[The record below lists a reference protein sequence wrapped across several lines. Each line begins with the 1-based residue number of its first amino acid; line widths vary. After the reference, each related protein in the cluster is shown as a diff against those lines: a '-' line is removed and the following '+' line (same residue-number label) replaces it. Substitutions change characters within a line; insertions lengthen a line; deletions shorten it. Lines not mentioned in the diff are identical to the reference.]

1 MIKIKR
7 LIILIFLTLILVS
20 CSDKKEDKIDES
32 FSQTD
37 PKPIA
42 SAIDIKSTSFASSIL
57 LDSMKNN
64 DDFSYNPTDVD
75 DLEEIMNANFDIAIV
90 PAILAPSI
98 YNTTNSGVSIA
109 AISLVNNLYAL
120 SDTQINSPKDMFG
133 KKLLIRDMGSI
144 YKKALDSKL
153 SIIKGVFGID
163 VLFYKNIKELEDYI
177 TANDSYIAVVSEPYL
192 SKITLSKIKNNKK
205 STVYNLTEIMPYLS
219 DEKLSVDSDI
229 VSEVVLVNNKFLKDK
244 KSTFDRFLDDL
255 KVTTEKLKDNPEISA
270 NIINRYDL
278 SSDDAMNIYKN
289 MDVVYIDGD
298 TMKGLYNIYL
308 DGIDKL
314 KLDIYH
320 GDKPSDD
327 FYYYK

>member
-1 MIKIKR
+1 M
-7 LIILIFLTLILVS
+7 LICLTLILVS

-32 FSQTD
+32 SSQTD

-42 SAIDIKSTSFASSIL
+42 SAIDIKSTSFSSSIL

-64 DDFSYNPTDVD
+64 DDFSYSPTNVD
-75 DLEEIMNANFDIAIV
+75 DLEEVMDGNFDIAIV

-98 YNTTNSGVSIA
+98 YNKTNAGVSIA
-109 AISLVNNLYAL
+109 AISLVNNLFAL

-133 KKLLIRDMGSI
+133 KKLLIRDMGSEYI
-144 YKKALDSKL
+144 KAIDSKL

-163 VLFYKNIKELEDYI
+163 VLFYKNIEELQDYI
-177 TANDSYIAVVSEPYL
+177 NANDSYIAVVSEPYL
-192 SKITLSKIKNNKK
+192 SKIKNNEK
-205 STVYNLTEIMPYLS
+205 STVYNLAEIMPYLS

-255 KVTTEKLKDNPEISA
+255 KVTTEKHKDNPEISA

-308 DGIDKL
+308 DSIDKL

-320 GDKPSDD
+320 GDRPSDD

>member
-1 MIKIKR
+1 M
-7 LIILIFLTLILVS
+7 LICLTLILVS

-32 FSQTD
+32 SSQTD

-42 SAIDIKSTSFASSIL
+42 SAIDIKSTSFSSSIL

-64 DDFSYNPTDVD
+64 DDFSYSPTNVD
-75 DLEEIMNANFDIAIV
+75 DLEEVMDGNFDIAIV

-98 YNTTNSGVSIA
+98 YNKTNAGVSIA
-109 AISLVNNLYAL
+109 AISLVNNLFAL

-133 KKLLIRDMGSI
+133 KKLLIRDMGSEYI
-144 YKKALDSKL
+144 KAIDSKL
-153 SIIKGVFGID
+153 SIIKGVFGSD
-163 VLFYKNIKELEDYI
+163 VLFYKNIEELQDYI
-177 TANDSYIAVVSEPYL
+177 NANDSYIAVVSEPYL
-192 SKITLSKIKNNKK
+192 SKIKNNEK
-205 STVYNLTEIMPYLS
+205 STVYNLAEIMPYLS

-255 KVTTEKLKDNPEISA
+255 KVTTEKHKDNPEISA

-308 DGIDKL
+308 DSIDKL

-320 GDKPSDD
+320 GDRPSDD

>member
-7 LIILIFLTLILVS
+7 LLILICLTLILAS

-75 DLEEIMNANFDIAIV
+75 DLEEIMDGNFDIAIV

-98 YNTTNSGVSIA
+98 YNKTNAGVRVA

-133 KKLLIRDMGSI
+133 KKLLIRDMGSV

-192 SKITLSKIKNNKK
+192 SNIKNNKK

-320 GDKPSDD
+320 GDRPSDD

>member
-7 LIILIFLTLILVS
+7 LIILICLTLILAS
-20 CSDKKEDKIDES
+20 CSAKKEDKIDES

-75 DLEEIMNANFDIAIV
+75 DLEEIMDGNFDIAIV

-98 YNTTNSGVSIA
+98 YNTTNAGVSIA

-120 SDTQINSPKDMFG
+120 SDTQIDSPKDMFG
-133 KKLLIRDMGSI
+133 KKLLIRDMGSV

-177 TANDSYIAVVSEPYL
+177 NANDSYIAVVSDPY
-192 SKITLSKIKNNKK
+192 LSKIKNNKK
-205 STVYNLTEIMPYLS
+205 STVYNLTEIMPYIS

-320 GDKPSDD
+320 GDRPSDD
-327 FYYYK
+327 LYYYK

>member
-7 LIILIFLTLILVS
+7 LIILMCLTLILVS

-75 DLEEIMNANFDIAIV
+75 DLEEIMDGNFDIAIV

-98 YNTTNSGVSIA
+98 YNTTNAGVSIA

-120 SDTQINSPKDMFG
+120 SDTQIDSPKDMFG
-133 KKLLIRDMGSI
+133 KKLLIRDMGSV

-177 TANDSYIAVVSEPYL
+177 NANDSYIAVVSEPY
-192 SKITLSKIKNNKK
+192 LSKIKNNKK

-255 KVTTEKLKDNPEISA
+255 KGTTEKLKDDPEISA

-320 GDKPSDD
+320 GDRPSDD

>member
-7 LIILIFLTLILVS
+7 LIILICLTLILAS
-20 CSDKKEDKIDES
+20 CSDIKEDKIEERS
-32 FSQTD
+32 SQTD

-42 SAIDIKSTSFASSIL
+42 SSIDIKSTSFVSSIL

-64 DDFSYNPTDVD
+64 DDFSYNPTNVD
-75 DLEEIMNANFDIAIV
+75 DLEEIMDGNFDIAIV

-98 YNTTNSGVSIA
+98 YNTTNAGVSIA

-133 KKLLIRDMGSI
+133 KKLLIRDMGSE

-163 VLFYKNIKELEDYI
+163 VLFYKDIEELQDYI
-177 TANDSYIAVVSEPYL
+177 NSNDSYIAVVSEPYL
-192 SKITLSKIKNNKK
+192 SKIKNNEK
-205 STVYNLTEIMPYLS
+205 SAIYNLAEIMPYLS
-219 DEKLSVDSDI
+219 DEKLSFDSDI

-278 SSDDAMNIYKN
+278 SSDDAMKIYNN

-298 TMKGLYNIYL
+298 TMRGLYNIYL
-308 DGIDKL
+308 EGIDKL

-320 GDKPSDD
+320 GDRPSDD

>member
-7 LIILIFLTLILVS
+7 LLILICLTLILAS

-75 DLEEIMNANFDIAIV
+75 DLEEIMDGNFDIAIV

-98 YNTTNSGVSIA
+98 YNTTNAGVSIA

-120 SDTQINSPKDMFG
+120 SDTQIDSPKDMFG
-133 KKLLIRDMGSI
+133 KKLLIRDMGNV

-177 TANDSYIAVVSEPYL
+177 NANDSYIAVVSDPY
-192 SKITLSKIKNNKK
+192 LSKIKNNKK
-205 STVYNLTEIMPYLS
+205 STVYNLTEIMPYIS

-255 KVTTEKLKDNPEISA
+255 KVTTEKLKDDPEISA

-320 GDKPSDD
+320 GDRPSDD

>member
-7 LIILIFLTLILVS
+7 LIILICLTLILVS

-32 FSQTD
+32 LSQTD

-64 DDFSYNPTDVD
+64 DDFSYNPTDVA
-75 DLEEIMNANFDIAIV
+75 DLEEIMNGNFDIAIV

-98 YNTTNSGVSIA
+98 YNTTNAGVSIA

-133 KKLLIRDMGSI
+133 KKLLIRDMGSV

-177 TANDSYIAVVSEPYL
+177 TANDSYIAVLSEPY
-192 SKITLSKIKNNKK
+192 LSKIKNNKK

-320 GDKPSDD
+320 GDRPSDD

>member
-7 LIILIFLTLILVS
+7 LIILMCLTLILAS

-32 FSQTD
+32 SGRTD

-42 SAIDIKSTSFASSIL
+42 SSIDIKSTSFASSIL

-64 DDFSYNPTDVD
+64 DDFSYNPTNVD
-75 DLEEIMNANFDIAIV
+75 DLEEIMDGNFDIAIV

-98 YNTTNSGVSIA
+98 YNTTNAGVSIA

-133 KKLLIRDMGSI
+133 KKLLIRDMGSE

-153 SIIKGVFGID
+153 SIIKGVFGIE
-163 VLFYKNIKELEDYI
+163 VLFYKDIEELQDYI
-177 TANDSYIAVVSEPYL
+177 NANDSYIAVVSEPYL
-192 SKITLSKIKNNKK
+192 SKIKNNEK
-205 STVYNLTEIMPYLS
+205 STVYNLAEIMPYLS

-278 SSDDAMNIYKN
+278 SSDDAMKIYNN

-298 TMKGLYNIYL
+298 TMRGLYNIYL
-308 DGIDKL
+308 EGIDKL

-320 GDKPSDD
+320 GDRPSDD

>member
-7 LIILIFLTLILVS
+7 LIILMCLTLILVA
-20 CSDKKEDKIDES
+20 CSDKKENKIDES

-75 DLEEIMNANFDIAIV
+75 DLEKIMDGNFDIAIV

-98 YNTTNSGVSIA
+98 YNTTKASVSIA

-133 KKLLIRDMGSI
+133 KKLLIRDMGSV

-192 SKITLSKIKNNKK
+192 SKIKDNKK
-205 STVYNLTEIMPYLS
+205 VQFIT
-219 DEKLSVDSDI
+219 
-229 VSEVVLVNNKFLKDK
+229 
-244 KSTFDRFLDDL
+244 
-255 KVTTEKLKDNPEISA
+255 
-270 NIINRYDL
+270 
-278 SSDDAMNIYKN
+278 
-289 MDVVYIDGD
+289 
-298 TMKGLYNIYL
+298 
-308 DGIDKL
+308 
-314 KLDIYH
+314 
-320 GDKPSDD
+320 
-327 FYYYK
+327 

>member
-7 LIILIFLTLILVS
+7 LLILICLTLILVS

-32 FSQTD
+32 FSQKD

-75 DLEEIMNANFDIAIV
+75 DLEEIMDGNFDIAIV

-133 KKLLIRDMGSI
+133 KKLLIRDMGSM

-192 SKITLSKIKNNKK
+192 SKIKNNKK

-229 VSEVVLVNNKFLKDK
+229 VSEVVIVNNKFLKDK

-298 TMKGLYNIYL
+298 TIKGLYNIYL

-320 GDKPSDD
+320 GDRPSDD

>member
-7 LIILIFLTLILVS
+7 LIILICLTLILVS

-75 DLEEIMNANFDIAIV
+75 DLEEIMDGNFDIAIV

-98 YNTTNSGVSIA
+98 YNKTNAGVRVA

-120 SDTQINSPKDMFG
+120 SDTKINSPKDMFG
-133 KKLLIRDMGSI
+133 KELLIRDMGSV

-192 SKITLSKIKNNKK
+192 SNIKNNKK

-320 GDKPSDD
+320 GDRPSDD

>member
-7 LIILIFLTLILVS
+7 LIILMCLTLILVA
-20 CSDKKEDKIDES
+20 CSDKKENKIDES

-75 DLEEIMNANFDIAIV
+75 DLEKIMDGNFDIAIV

-98 YNTTNSGVSIA
+98 YNKTNAGVSVS

-133 KKLLIRDMGSI
+133 KKLLIRDMGSV

-177 TANDSYIAVVSEPYL
+177 NANDSYIAVVSEPY
-192 SKITLSKIKNNKK
+192 LSKIKNNKK

-320 GDKPSDD
+320 GDRPSDD

>member
-1 MIKIKR
+1 
-7 LIILIFLTLILVS
+7 
-20 CSDKKEDKIDES
+20 
-32 FSQTD
+32 
-37 PKPIA
+37 
-42 SAIDIKSTSFASSIL
+42 
-57 LDSMKNN
+57 
-64 DDFSYNPTDVD
+64 
-75 DLEEIMNANFDIAIV
+75 
-90 PAILAPSI
+90 
-98 YNTTNSGVSIA
+98 
-109 AISLVNNLYAL
+109 
-120 SDTQINSPKDMFG
+120 
-133 KKLLIRDMGSI
+133 MGSV

-177 TANDSYIAVVSEPYL
+177 NANDSYIAVVSEPY
-192 SKITLSKIKNNKK
+192 LSKIKNNKK

-278 SSDDAMNIYKN
+278 SSDDVMNIYKN

-320 GDKPSDD
+320 GDRPSDD

>member
-7 LIILIFLTLILVS
+7 LIILICLTLILVS

-32 FSQTD
+32 FSQKD

-42 SAIDIKSTSFASSIL
+42 SAIDIKSTSFVSSIL

-64 DDFSYNPTDVD
+64 DNFSYNPTNVD
-75 DLEEIMNANFDIAIV
+75 DLEEIMNGNFDIAIV

-98 YNTTNSGVSIA
+98 YNTTNASVSIA

-133 KKLLIRDMGSI
+133 KKLLIRDMGSV

-177 TANDSYIAVVSEPYL
+177 TANDSYIAVVSEPY
-192 SKITLSKIKNNKK
+192 LSKIKNNKK

-320 GDKPSDD
+320 GDRPSDD

>member
-7 LIILIFLTLILVS
+7 LIILMCLTLILVA
-20 CSDKKEDKIDES
+20 CSDKKEDKIEEIS
-32 FSQTD
+32 SQTD

-42 SAIDIKSTSFASSIL
+42 SSIDIKSTSFASSIL

-64 DDFSYNPTDVD
+64 DDFSYNPTNVD
-75 DLEEIMNANFDIAIV
+75 DLEEIMDGNFDIAIV

-98 YNTTNSGVSIA
+98 YNTTNAGVSIA

-133 KKLLIRDMGSI
+133 KKLLIRDMGSE

-153 SIIKGVFGID
+153 SIIKGVFGIE
-163 VLFYKNIKELEDYI
+163 VLFYKDIEELQDYI
-177 TANDSYIAVVSEPYL
+177 NANDSYIAVVSEPYL
-192 SKITLSKIKNNKK
+192 SKIKNNEK
-205 STVYNLTEIMPYLS
+205 STVYNLAEIMPYLS

-255 KVTTEKLKDNPEISA
+255 KVTTEKLKDNSEISA

-278 SSDDAMNIYKN
+278 SSDDAMKIYNN

-314 KLDIYH
+314 KLNIYH
-320 GDKPSDD
+320 GDRPSDD

>member
-7 LIILIFLTLILVS
+7 LIIMMCLTLILVA
-20 CSDKKEDKIDES
+20 CSVKKEDKIDES

-75 DLEEIMNANFDIAIV
+75 DLEKIMDGNFDIAIV

-133 KKLLIRDMGSI
+133 KKLLIRDMGSV

-163 VLFYKNIKELEDYI
+163 VLFYENIKELEDYI
-177 TANDSYIAVVSEPYL
+177 NANDSYLAVVSEPY
-192 SKITLSKIKNNKK
+192 LSKIKNNKK

-314 KLDIYH
+314 KLDICH
-320 GDKPSDD
+320 GDRPSDD

>member
-1 MIKIKR
+1 M
-7 LIILIFLTLILVS
+7 S
-20 CSDKKEDKIDES
+20 CSDKKEEKIDES

-75 DLEEIMNANFDIAIV
+75 DLEEIMDGNFDIAIV

-98 YNTTNSGVSIA
+98 YNTTNAGVSIA

-133 KKLLIRDMGSI
+133 KKLLIRDMGSV

-177 TANDSYIAVVSEPYL
+177 TANDSYIVVVSEPY
-192 SKITLSKIKNNKK
+192 LSKIKNNKK

-219 DEKLSVDSDI
+219 DEKLSVDSDV

-278 SSDDAMNIYKN
+278 SSGDAMNIYKN

-320 GDKPSDD
+320 GDRPSDD

>member
-1 MIKIKR
+1 MIKR
-7 LIILIFLTLILVS
+7 LIMLICLTLILVS

-32 FSQTD
+32 SSQTD

-42 SAIDIKSTSFASSIL
+42 SAIDIKSTSFVSSIL

-75 DLEEIMNANFDIAIV
+75 DLEKIMDGNFDIAIV

-133 KKLLIRDMGSI
+133 KKLLIRDMGSV

-153 SIIKGVFGID
+153 SMIKGVFGID
-163 VLFYKNIKELEDYI
+163 VSFYKNIKELEDYI
-177 TANDSYIAVVSEPYL
+177 NANDSYIAVVSEPY
-192 SKITLSKIKNNKK
+192 LSKIKNNKK

-320 GDKPSDD
+320 GDRPSDD

>member
-1 MIKIKR
+1 MMC
-7 LIILIFLTLILVS
+7 LTLILVA
-20 CSDKKEDKIDES
+20 CSVKKEDKIDES

-75 DLEEIMNANFDIAIV
+75 DLEEIMDGNFDIAIV

-98 YNTTNSGVSIA
+98 YNTTNAGVSIA

-133 KKLLIRDMGSI
+133 KKLLIRDMGSV

-177 TANDSYIAVVSEPYL
+177 TANDSYIAVVSEPY
-192 SKITLSKIKNNKK
+192 LSKIKNNKK

-244 KSTFDRFLDDL
+244 KSTFDRFLDNL

-320 GDKPSDD
+320 GDRPSDD

>member
-1 MIKIKR
+1 MC
-7 LIILIFLTLILVS
+7 LTLILAS
-20 CSDKKEDKIDES
+20 CSAKKEDKIDKS
-32 FSQTD
+32 FSQTY

-75 DLEEIMNANFDIAIV
+75 DLEEIMDGNFDIAIV

-98 YNTTNSGVSIA
+98 YNTTNSGVSVS

-133 KKLLIRDMGSI
+133 KKLLIRDMGSV

-177 TANDSYIAVVSEPYL
+177 NANDSYIAVVSEPYL
-192 SKITLSKIKNNKK
+192 SKIKNNKK
-205 STVYNLTEIMPYLS
+205 STVYNLAEIMPYLS

-244 KSTFDRFLDDL
+244 KSTFDRFLYDL

-308 DGIDKL
+308 DSVDKL

-320 GDKPSDD
+320 GNRPSDD

>member
-7 LIILIFLTLILVS
+7 LIIMMCLTLILVA
-20 CSDKKEDKIDES
+20 CSVKKEDKIDES

-75 DLEEIMNANFDIAIV
+75 DLEKIMDGNFDIAIV

-133 KKLLIRDMGSI
+133 KKLLIRDMGSV

-177 TANDSYIAVVSEPYL
+177 NANDSYIAVVSEPY
-192 SKITLSKIKNNKK
+192 LSKIKNNKK

-278 SSDDAMNIYKN
+278 SSGDAMNIYKN

-320 GDKPSDD
+320 GDRPSDD

>member
-1 MIKIKR
+1 M
-7 LIILIFLTLILVS
+7 S
-20 CSDKKEDKIDES
+20 CSDKKEDKIDKS

-64 DDFSYNPTDVD
+64 DDFSYNPTNVD
-75 DLEEIMNANFDIAIV
+75 DLEEIIDGNFDIAIV

-98 YNTTNSGVSIA
+98 YNTTNAGVSIA

-133 KKLLIRDMGSI
+133 KKLLIRDMGSV

-163 VLFYKNIKELEDYI
+163 VLFYKNINELEDYI
-177 TANDSYIAVVSEPYL
+177 NANDSYIAVVSEPYL
-192 SKITLSKIKNNKK
+192 SKIKNNEK

-314 KLDIYH
+314 KLDIYY
-320 GDKPSDD
+320 GDRPSDD

>member
-7 LIILIFLTLILVS
+7 LIIMMCLTLILVA
-20 CSDKKEDKIDES
+20 CSVKKEDKIDES

-64 DDFSYNPTDVD
+64 DDFSYNPTNVD
-75 DLEEIMNANFDIAIV
+75 DLEKIMDGNFDIAIV

-133 KKLLIRDMGSI
+133 KKLLIRDMGSV

-177 TANDSYIAVVSEPYL
+177 NANDSYLAVVSEPY
-192 SKITLSKIKNNKK
+192 LSKIKNNKK

-320 GDKPSDD
+320 GDRPSDD
-327 FYYYK
+327 LYYYK

>member
-7 LIILIFLTLILVS
+7 LIILICLTLILAS
-20 CSDKKEDKIDES
+20 CSAKKEDKIDES

-75 DLEEIMNANFDIAIV
+75 DLEEIMDGNFDIAIV

-98 YNTTNSGVSIA
+98 YNTTNAGVSIA

-120 SDTQINSPKDMFG
+120 SDTQIDSPKDMFG
-133 KKLLIRDMGSI
+133 KKLLIRDMGSV

-177 TANDSYIAVVSEPYL
+177 TANDSYIAVVSEPY
-192 SKITLSKIKNNKK
+192 LSKIKNNKK

-320 GDKPSDD
+320 GDRPSDD
-327 FYYYK
+327 LYYYK

>member
-7 LIILIFLTLILVS
+7 LIILMCLTLILVA
-20 CSDKKEDKIDES
+20 CSDKKEDKIEES
-32 FSQTD
+32 SSQTD

-42 SAIDIKSTSFASSIL
+42 SSIDIKSTSFASSIL
-57 LDSMKNN
+57 LDSMKNSE
-64 DDFSYNPTDVD
+64 DFSYNPTNVD
-75 DLEEIMNANFDIAIV
+75 DLEEIMDGNFDIAIV

-98 YNTTNSGVSIA
+98 YNKTNAGVSIA

-133 KKLLIRDMGSI
+133 KKLLIRDMGSE
-144 YKKALDSKL
+144 YKKSLDSKL

-163 VLFYKNIKELEDYI
+163 VLFYKDLEELQDYI
-177 TANDSYIAVVSEPYL
+177 NANDSYIAVVSEPYL
-192 SKITLSKIKNNKK
+192 SKIKNNEK
-205 STVYNLTEIMPYLS
+205 STVYNLAEIMPYLS

-278 SSDDAMNIYKN
+278 SSDDAMKIYNN

-314 KLDIYH
+314 KLHIYH
-320 GDKPSDD
+320 GDRPSDD

>member
-7 LIILIFLTLILVS
+7 LIILICLTLILVS
-20 CSDKKEDKIDES
+20 CSDKKEEKIDES

-75 DLEEIMNANFDIAIV
+75 DLEEIMDGNFDIAIV

-98 YNTTNSGVSIA
+98 YNTTNAGVSIA

-133 KKLLIRDMGSI
+133 KKLLIRDMGSV

-177 TANDSYIAVVSEPYL
+177 TANDSYIVVVSEPY
-192 SKITLSKIKNNKK
+192 LSKIKNNKK

-219 DEKLSVDSDI
+219 DEKLSVDSDV

-278 SSDDAMNIYKN
+278 SSGDAMNIYKN

-298 TMKGLYNIYL
+298 TMKVLYNIYL

-320 GDKPSDD
+320 GDRPSDD

>member
-7 LIILIFLTLILVS
+7 LIILICLTLILVS
-20 CSDKKEDKIDES
+20 CSDKKEEKIDES

-75 DLEEIMNANFDIAIV
+75 DLEEIMDGNFDIAIV

-98 YNTTNSGVSIA
+98 YNTTNAGVSIA

-133 KKLLIRDMGSI
+133 KKLLIRDMGSV

-177 TANDSYIAVVSEPYL
+177 TANDSYIVVVSEPY
-192 SKITLSKIKNNKK
+192 LSKIKNNKK

-219 DEKLSVDSDI
+219 DEKLSVDSDV

-278 SSDDAMNIYKN
+278 SSGDAMNIYKN

-320 GDKPSDD
+320 GDRPSDD

>member
-1 MIKIKR
+1 M
-7 LIILIFLTLILVS
+7 S
-20 CSDKKEDKIDES
+20 CSAKKEDKIDES

-75 DLEEIMNANFDIAIV
+75 DLEEIMDGNFDIAIV

-98 YNTTNSGVSIA
+98 YNTTNAGVSIA

-133 KKLLIRDMGSI
+133 KKLLIRDMGSV

-177 TANDSYIAVVSEPYL
+177 TANDSYIAVVSEPY
-192 SKITLSKIKNNKK
+192 LSKIKNNKK

-278 SSDDAMNIYKN
+278 SSGDAMNIYKN

-320 GDKPSDD
+320 GDRPSDD

>member
-7 LIILIFLTLILVS
+7 LIILICLTLILVS
-20 CSDKKEDKIDES
+20 CSDKKEEKIDES

-75 DLEEIMNANFDIAIV
+75 DLEEIMDGNFDIAIV

-98 YNTTNSGVSIA
+98 YNTTNAGVSIA

-133 KKLLIRDMGSI
+133 KKLLIRDMGSV

-177 TANDSYIAVVSEPYL
+177 TANDSYIVVVSEPY
-192 SKITLSKIKNNKK
+192 LSKIKNNKK
-205 STVYNLTEIMPYLS
+205 STVYNLTEIIPYLS
-219 DEKLSVDSDI
+219 DEKLSVDSDV

-278 SSDDAMNIYKN
+278 SSGDAMNIYKN

-320 GDKPSDD
+320 GDRPSDD

>member
-7 LIILIFLTLILVS
+7 LIILICLTLILVS
-20 CSDKKEDKIDES
+20 CSDKKEDKIDKS

-64 DDFSYNPTDVD
+64 DDFSYNPTNVD
-75 DLEEIMNANFDIAIV
+75 DLEEIIDGNFDIAIV

-98 YNTTNSGVSIA
+98 YNTTNAGVSIA

-133 KKLLIRDMGSI
+133 KKLLIRDMGSV

-163 VLFYKNIKELEDYI
+163 VLFYKNINELEDYI
-177 TANDSYIAVVSEPYL
+177 NANDSYIAVVSEPYL
-192 SKITLSKIKNNKK
+192 SKIKNNEK

-314 KLDIYH
+314 KLDIYY
-320 GDKPSDD
+320 GDRPSDD

>member
-1 MIKIKR
+1 MC
-7 LIILIFLTLILVS
+7 LTLILVS

-64 DDFSYNPTDVD
+64 DDFSYNPTDVA
-75 DLEEIMNANFDIAIV
+75 DLEEIMDGNFDIAIV

-98 YNTTNSGVSIA
+98 YNKTNAGVSIA

-133 KKLLIRDMGSI
+133 KKLLIRDIGSE

-163 VLFYKNIKELEDYI
+163 VLFYKDLEELQDYI
-177 TANDSYIAVVSEPYL
+177 KANNSYIAVVSEPYL
-192 SKITLSKIKNNKK
+192 SKIKNNEK
-205 STVYNLTEIMPYLS
+205 STVYNLAEIMPYLA

-255 KVTTEKLKDNPEISA
+255 KSTTEKLKDNPEISA

-278 SSDDAMNIYKN
+278 SSDDAMKIYNN

-320 GDKPSDD
+320 GDRPSDD

>member
-7 LIILIFLTLILVS
+7 LIMLICLTLILVS

-32 FSQTD
+32 SSQTD

-42 SAIDIKSTSFASSIL
+42 SAIDIKSTSFSSSIL

-64 DDFSYNPTDVD
+64 DDFSYSPTNVD
-75 DLEEIMNANFDIAIV
+75 DLEEVMDGNFDIAIV

-98 YNTTNSGVSIA
+98 YNKTNAGVSIA
-109 AISLVNNLYAL
+109 AISLVNNLFAL

-133 KKLLIRDMGSI
+133 KKLLIRDMGSEYI
-144 YKKALDSKL
+144 KAIDSKL

-163 VLFYKNIKELEDYI
+163 VLFYKNIEELQDYI
-177 TANDSYIAVVSEPYL
+177 NANDSYIAVVSEPYL
-192 SKITLSKIKNNKK
+192 SKIKNNEK
-205 STVYNLTEIMPYLS
+205 STVYNLAEIMPYLS

-255 KVTTEKLKDNPEISA
+255 KVTTEKHKDNPEISA

-308 DGIDKL
+308 DSIDKL

-320 GDKPSDD
+320 GDRPSDD

>member
-7 LIILIFLTLILVS
+7 LIILICLTLILVS
-20 CSDKKEDKIDES
+20 CSDKKEEKIDES

-75 DLEEIMNANFDIAIV
+75 DLEEIMDGNFDIAIV

-133 KKLLIRDMGSI
+133 KKLLIRDMGSV

-177 TANDSYIAVVSEPYL
+177 TANDSYIAVVSEPY
-192 SKITLSKIKNNKK
+192 LSKIKNNKK

-314 KLDIYH
+314 KLNIYH
-320 GDKPSDD
+320 GDRPSDD